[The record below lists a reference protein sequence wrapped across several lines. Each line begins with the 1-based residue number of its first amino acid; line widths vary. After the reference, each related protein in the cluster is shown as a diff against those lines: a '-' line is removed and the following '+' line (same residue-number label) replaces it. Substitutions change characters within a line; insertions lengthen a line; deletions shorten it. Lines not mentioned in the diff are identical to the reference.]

1 MTAAHSMDAAGFPA
15 TPNPSFDPKLLRQA
29 FGCFPSGVTALC
41 AMIDGAPRGMAAS
54 SFTSVS
60 LEPPLVSVCV
70 ARTPTTWPVLARAN
84 RLGVSVLASDH
95 TDVATSLSA
104 RVGDRF
110 AGVAWEAAISG
121 AVFVHG
127 AALWLDCCIDSVL
140 PAGDHEI
147 VLLRIQN
154 LQTYPNVAPMIF
166 HRSAYRQLIPRG

>member
-1 MTAAHSMDAAGFPA
+1 MTAAHSMDCSGPPAA
-15 TPNPSFDPKLLRQA
+15 PNPSFDPQQLRQA

-70 ARTPTTWPVLARAN
+70 ARSSTTWPVLARAD

-95 TDVATSLSA
+95 ADVATSLSA

-110 AGVAWEAAISG
+110 AGVAWEAGIGG

-127 AALWLDCCIDSVL
+127 ATLWLACRIDSVL

-154 LQTYPNVAPMIF
+154 LQAYPDVSPMIF
-166 HRSAYRQLIPRG
+166 HCSGYRQLVPHR